1 MTLNHSNLLL
11 SGLLAPALVCAMPA
25 EASVNADMP
34 VVTVG
39 GSGSVAVKPD
49 RSTIRLGAWHEA
61 DTALEAQS
69 RVNEIISKAT
79 EAIRELDIEGMV
91 IQTSGLSL
99 SPVYDYQRN
108 QEPRIT
114 GYRASITLSV
124 RIDDIDRT
132 GTVIDAAMKTGANQL
147 QGVAFSLKDD
157 SGARRDAL
165 RKAVEDARMK
175 AETIADALGRPIYGL
190 VEVQE
195 QGVSVPVMQRGAE
208 SFRAMAADSA
218 PTPVEAG
225 EIEVS
230 ANIQITYSL
239 GIQRR

>member
-1 MTLNHSNLLL
+1 MTLNHSTLLL

-25 EASVNADMP
+25 EPIVNADMP

-39 GSGSVAVKPD
+39 GSGSVSVKPD
-49 RSTIRLGAWHEA
+49 RATIRLGAWHQA

-175 AETIADALGRPIYGL
+175 AETIADALGRSIYAL

-239 GIQRR
+239 DLQRR

>member
-11 SGLLAPALVCAMPA
+11 SGLLAPALACAMPA

-39 GSGSVAVKPD
+39 GSGSVSVKPD
-49 RSTIRLGAWHEA
+49 RATIRLGAWHEA

-132 GTVIDAAMKTGANQL
+132 GTVIDAAMKTGET
-147 QGVAFSLKDD
+147 S
-157 SGARRDAL
+157 S
-165 RKAVEDARMK
+165 KAW
-175 AETIADALGRPIYGL
+175 P
-190 VEVQE
+190 
-195 QGVSVPVMQRGAE
+195 SP
-208 SFRAMAADSA
+208 
-218 PTPVEAG
+218 
-225 EIEVS
+225 
-230 ANIQITYSL
+230 
-239 GIQRR
+239 